1 MTKSFSNTN
10 DNMTYYTIELSD
22 GFSTWIHK
30 TTTNC
35 IQKYNVFEEAR
46 DAADLLLQ
54 DSSVTKY
61 HINKFEQTVI
71 RSIEKETKKEKE
83 KELPKTRD
91 KIVFKM
97 QFESR
102 SIPYKWLD
110 TDGEFANV
118 LHAQMIL
125 EHQRNSW
132 PDGSFRL
139 VKREYFYQ
147 EEVVA

>member
-1 MTKSFSNTN
+1 
-10 DNMTYYTIELSD
+10 MTYYTIELSD
-22 GFSTWIHK
+22 GFTTWIHK

-35 IQKYNVFEEAR
+35 IQKYNNFEEAR

-61 HINKFEQTVI
+61 HINKFHQEVI
-71 RSIEKETKKEKE
+71 RTIEKETKKEPSKV
-83 KELPKTRD
+83 RD

-97 QFESR
+97 QFQSR
-102 SIPYKWLD
+102 NDPNRWQD
-110 TDGEFANV
+110 TDGEFLNV

-132 PDGSFRL
+132 PNDSFRL

-147 EEVVA
+147 EEVIA

>member
-1 MTKSFSNTN
+1 
-10 DNMTYYTIELSD
+10 MTYYTIELSD
-22 GFSTWIHK
+22 GFTTWIHK
-30 TTTNC
+30 TPTDC
-35 IQKYNVFEEAR
+35 IQKYNTFEEAR
-46 DAADLLLQ
+46 DYAEVLLK
-54 DSSVTKY
+54 SPTVTKY
-61 HINKFEQTVI
+61 LINKFHQEVI

-102 SIPYKWLD
+102 SIPNKWQD
-110 TDGEFANV
+110 TDGEFTNV
-118 LHAQMIL
+118 LHAEMIL
-125 EHQRNSW
+125 EHQRKSW
-132 PDGSFRL
+132 PDRRHRL